1 MVNETVRMGLT
12 IKRSNEWSYSLE
24 MMQPLKNRINKLQFM
39 LGQIDTVRRR
49 GQNML
54 SREDVLEYGLTF
66 SNVYVDTPFHDP
78 NWVLLRYEKNKRAFA
93 WTYEREG
100 HIWVNVKVDPEWR
113 DFWRNTYS
121 SVIPAYHQ
129 NKEHW
134 NSIILDGTIPD
145 TDIKRMIAESYDL
158 ICKKK

>member
-1 MVNETVRMGLT
+1 M
-12 IKRSNEWSYSLE
+12 K
-24 MMQPLKNRINKLQFM
+24 
-39 LGQIDTVRRR
+39 
-49 GQNML
+49 
-54 SREDVLEYGLTF
+54 
-66 SNVYVDTPFHDP
+66 
-78 NWVLLRYEKNKRAFA
+78 KNKRAFA

-134 NSIILDGTIPD
+134 NSIILDETIPD

-158 ICKKK
+158 ICKRNK